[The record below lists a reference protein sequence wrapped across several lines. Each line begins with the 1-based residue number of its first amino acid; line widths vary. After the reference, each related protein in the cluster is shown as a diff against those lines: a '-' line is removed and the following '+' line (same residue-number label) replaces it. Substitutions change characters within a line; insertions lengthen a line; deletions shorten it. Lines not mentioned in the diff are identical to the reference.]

1 MTDISAGSGFRTRR
15 HVGQAVYQ
23 HRALSKDGI
32 SERLFALAFSGLVY
46 PQIWEDP
53 EIDMEAM
60 QLAKGHRVVTIAS
73 GGCNM
78 LAYLTA
84 SPARI
89 DVVDLNAAH
98 VALNWRPFT
107 LYFRRP
113 LARVLIGAGAL
124 ALALSFIPVSGQGSL
139 TPGKVFAALGSARI
153 ETLAELTG
161 QSPDAAIAALEQA
174 GVTGALPETTVA
186 TLAKG
191 DRARQQAI
199 LAALFAANPAGAP
212 MNPAAPP
219 S

>member
-1 MTDISAGSGFRTRR
+1 MPLRSWATPLMIGSFL
-15 HVGQAVYQ
+15 VMAVT
-23 HRALSKDGI
+23 GI
-32 SERLFALAFSGLVY
+32 LIFLHLDSGLNKTLHEWAGLVL
-46 PQIWEDP
+46 
-53 EIDMEAM
+53 
-60 QLAKGHRVVTIAS
+60 LAA
-73 GGCNM
+73 
-78 LAYLTA
+78 A
-84 SPARI
+84 
-89 DVVDLNAAH
+89 AAH

-161 QSPDAAIAALEQA
+161 QTPDAAIAALEQA